1 LKCFDFWSIRTIGS
15 ISKQHLRG
23 RAERSIPSRYTAT
36 PNNPHAIQEFTM
48 EAKVNATVPGAVLTT
63 SAPRPT
69 PVPAKVP
76 FKEIMSKTLAATSQV
91 AMSVI
96 PGAPLMAFALR
107 GGSSAAVPSISSSL
121 NPGNGAAAAS
131 AASAEGPSPTSAGA
145 GGSGSSGAGGGLESS
160 IAQSQEMNL
169 YYLQIQEQVNAQN
182 RSFTTLSNVM
192 KAEHE
197 TVKTAIGN
205 IR

>member
-1 LKCFDFWSIRTIGS
+1 MDPK
-15 ISKQHLRG
+15 IS
-23 RAERSIPSRYTAT
+23 ASPSA
-36 PNNPHAIQEFTM
+36 
-48 EAKVNATVPGAVLTT
+48 VPGAMLTT

-69 PVPAKVP
+69 PTQPKVP
-76 FKEIMSKTLAATSQV
+76 FGEIMNRTLAVGAQV
-91 AMSVI
+91 AMTTI

-107 GGSSAAVPSISSSL
+107 GGAGPSMPVGSSVTT
-121 NPGNGAAAAS
+121 GAAS
-131 AASAEGPSPTSAGA
+131 ASTTSAEGPTATS
-145 GGSGSSGAGGGLESS
+145 GGTGTGTGTGGGLEGSL
-160 IAQSQEMNL
+160 AQSQEMNM

-182 RSFTTLSNVM
+182 RSFTTLSNVL

>member
-1 LKCFDFWSIRTIGS
+1 MDPK
-15 ISKQHLRG
+15 IS
-23 RAERSIPSRYTAT
+23 ASPSA
-36 PNNPHAIQEFTM
+36 
-48 EAKVNATVPGAVLTT
+48 VPGAMLTT

-69 PVPAKVP
+69 PTQPKVP
-76 FKEIMSKTLAATSQV
+76 FGEIMNRTLAVGAQV
-91 AMSVI
+91 AMNTI

-107 GGSSAAVPSISSSL
+107 GGAGPSLPVSSPSVTGASSAATT
-121 NPGNGAAAAS
+121 
-131 AASAEGPSPTSAGA
+131 SAEGPTATSGGGAGSGTGA
-145 GGSGSSGAGGGLESS
+145 GGLEGSL
-160 IAQSQEMNL
+160 AQSQEMNM

-182 RSFTTLSNVM
+182 RSFTTLSNVL